1 MTKKFLG
8 FRLLASATALFM
20 LASCSDDGSS
30 GSNNAEDVLPVL
42 PSDDP
47 SNPEISG
54 GTGDAGNS
62 GNNGGAVDVPEEPE
76 ENIADQPITEEDL
89 KDDGTASVTTLT
101 VDVSG
106 VAEIGPFAEGAT
118 VSLSGVDVKTMALSG
133 SPLSA
138 TVSSN
143 LGAYKVSG
151 KISSA
156 VASVEVKGK
165 YLNYTFDEPVTTS
178 GIKALSDLRDRT
190 KLNVNV
196 LTRLEYD
203 RVQYLVSQMGLSF
216 TAAKT
221 RAEKEVLA
229 ALGLKQDST
238 LFEDISLYDHN
249 QAAANLLA
257 ATTIFLTDRTAD
269 EIDAS
274 LAAVAAD
281 IASDGTWDDL
291 TLKATLGDI
300 AYSVNTTYPNS
311 ILSEKNG
318 DADIEYYTVW
328 IERFWAAQY
337 GLGSCGKNNQNE
349 VKANGNPS
357 SGMASSMFVCQDT
370 MWAVASDILLAHIA
384 ATALFGE
391 CNSANEGVM
400 KSNAEGQ
407 YFVCRR
413 STWKSATD
421 ADMLDMKVAA
431 ANGECNSANNGKIVK
446 FESDYFAC
454 ISNTWSKTKNVPQDY
469 SRGRAMNKRLGR
481 GINMGNAWESTGNG
495 ATADC
500 GWNNCIQDNYFKIV
514 KDAGFNSVRIPV
526 RWNQD
531 ASNSSPYTLN
541 SGRLS
546 GVKADIDLALAQ
558 GLAVIVNFH
567 HYTTLNDAGA
577 KYASNKNGYEEEKK
591 RFLGMWEQVA
601 KEMNAYPDSLLVL
614 EIFNEPHDMKQ
625 EQVNDIMMSAY
636 EVIRKN
642 APGKTIMFESSGYSK
657 FAMIPHLTLPTAD
670 GNVIVSGHYYE
681 PYTFTHQGHGYDC
694 KNSLSEST
702 VAAIARDFKS
712 YTDSIAAYFPD
723 VNGGYIPVNMG
734 EFGVSG
740 QHGSSCGGDG
750 VSDDLRAKWTDAA
763 IAAAEK
769 YGMSWHYWGFVGV
782 GGFEAYDKGAGQWY
796 PELLQVFS
804 KYTSK

>member
-1 MTKKFLG
+1 MNKKGILFS
-8 FRLLASATALFM
+8 FFVAALPLTM
-20 LASCSDDGSS
+20 LTSCSDDSS
-30 GSNNAEDVLPVL
+30 SSVL
-42 PSDDP
+42 DDP
-47 SNPEISG
+47 DGDIINPQDSSVVDPSQ
-54 GTGDAGNS
+54 GTPGNS
-62 GNNGGAVDVPEEPE
+62 SVDDPTPPE

-89 KDDGTASVTTLT
+89 KDDGTESVSSLK
-101 VDVSG
+101 VSVSG
-106 VAEIGPFAEGAT
+106 VAELGLLAEGAT
-118 VSLSGVDVKTMALSG
+118 VSLNGVDVKSMTLSG
-133 SPLSA
+133 TPLSA

-151 KISSA
+151 DISSA

-165 YLNYTFDEPVTTS
+165 YLNYTLDEPATTS
-178 GIKALSDLRDRT
+178 GIKALSDLRERT

-203 RVQYLVSQMGLSF
+203 RVQYLVSEMGLSF

-238 LFEDISLYDHN
+238 LFEDISLYDHS

-257 ATTIFLTDRTAD
+257 VTTVFLTDRTAE

-281 IASDGTWDDL
+281 IAPDGTWDDL

-300 AYSVNTTYPNS
+300 AYTLNPSYANSV
-311 ILSEKNG
+311 LSEKNG
-318 DADIEYYTVW
+318 DVDIEYYTVW
-328 IERFWAAQY
+328 VERFWAAQY

-357 SGMASSMFVCQDT
+357 SSRASSKFVCQDT
-370 MWAVASDILLAHIA
+370 MWSVASDILLAHIA

-400 KSNAEGQ
+400 KANAEGV

-421 ADMLDMKVAA
+421 ADMLNMQVAS
-431 ANGECNSANNGKIVK
+431 ANGECNAANNGKIVK
-446 FESDYFAC
+446 FESDYYAC
-454 ISNTWSKTKNVPQDY
+454 ITWSKTKNVPQDY
-469 SRGRAMNKRLGR
+469 SKGRAMNKRLGR

-500 GWNNCIQDNYFKIV
+500 GWNNCIQDGYFKIV

-531 ASNSSPYTLN
+531 ASNSSPYTLDA
-541 SGRLS
+541 GRLS
-546 GVKADIDLALAQ
+546 GVKADVELALAQ

-567 HYTTLNDAGA
+567 HYTTLNDAAA
-577 KYASNKNGYEEEKK
+577 KYSSNKNGYENEKK

-601 KEMNAYPDSLLVL
+601 KEMDRYPDSLLVL

-625 EQVNDIMMSAY
+625 EQVNDIMYSAY

-657 FAMIPHLTLPTAD
+657 FAMIPSLKLPAAD
-670 GNVIVSGHYYE
+670 GNIIVSGHYYE

-712 YTDSIAAYFPD
+712 YADSIAAYFPD

-769 YGMSWHYWGFVGV
+769 YGMSWQYWGFVGV